1 MYRGQEGMRPSQG
14 VSDESVQAKFG
25 FLKEERINLGLQLIR
40 KAGCMLYYGLFS
52 HLEMVLSVS

>member
-1 MYRGQEGMRPSQG
+1 MRPSQG
-14 VSDESVQAKFG
+14 VSDGSVQAKFG

-52 HLEMVLSVS
+52 HLETVLNVS